1 MRIWN
6 AWSRDSLQEKE
17 TNTDPQKKLSD
28 NIWEDIRK
36 CVKNPI
42 EVEDA
47 NSIID
52 KYFQNRYEP
61 SQFSI
66 HDDLQLAQQVSFAN
80 S

>member
-6 AWSRDSLQEKE
+6 AWSRESFREKE
-17 TNTDPQKKLSD
+17 ADIDPRKKFSD

-36 CVKNPI
+36 CVKNSI

-52 KYFQNRYEP
+52 KYFQKRYEQNWLP
-61 SQFSI
+61 T
-66 HDDLQLAQQVSFAN
+66 HDDHQQIRQVSFIN
-80 S
+80 P